1 MPCDRKHLDFFSAGF
16 FINGAIYIVSIDWFR
31 KKGVLYDQNAYLYK
45 MDREFSIDI
54 DYPEDVVYEN
64 ALLEYSKLKR

>member
-1 MPCDRKHLDFFSAGF
+1 
-16 FINGAIYIVSIDWFR
+16 
-31 KKGVLYDQNAYLYK
+31 